1 MFTVKI
7 NTWNS
12 SFNDTYD
19 FEYSGIEHTTREEAE
34 KELAEAEKKL
44 KMISILGQF
53 ILRRQTNDNRR
64 D

>member
-1 MFTVKI
+1 MFIVKVDMW
-7 NTWNS
+7 NTDFSDIYN
-12 SFNDTYD
+12 

-53 ILRRQTNDNRR
+53 ILRR
-64 D
+64 